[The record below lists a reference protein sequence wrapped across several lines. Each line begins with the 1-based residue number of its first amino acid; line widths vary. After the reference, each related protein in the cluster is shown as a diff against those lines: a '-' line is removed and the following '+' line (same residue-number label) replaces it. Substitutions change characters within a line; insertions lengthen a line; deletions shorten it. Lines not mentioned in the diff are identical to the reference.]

1 MASEHDEPAVAPPPP
16 GAPEAVTPTPTPA
29 APVTNESDFISLPP
43 GMADF
48 DSGTYRIQARRPEPP
63 VAERPPV
70 FVPTIVPGLPVT
82 PLTAV
87 TAEPVDEVTRVTA
100 APLDDATRV
109 VQSRRAAWTLTLPAG
124 ESRELRAGVL
134 LLGRGPAA
142 SAAWPGAGVLPL
154 DDPRKS
160 VSKTHAA
167 LELDGAGTLKV
178 HDLDSTN
185 GVWLSYANGDE
196 VDVVPGSPGI
206 VEDGAVLHL
215 GEFGI
220 RLQRR

>member
-1 MASEHDEPAVAPPPP
+1 MASEHDDPAVAPPPP
-16 GAPEAVTPTPTPA
+16 GTPRRPEPVEAPSVTD
-29 APVTNESDFISLPP
+29 ESGFISLPP
-43 GMADF
+43 GMANF
-48 DSGTYRIQARRPEPP
+48 DSGTYRMEARRPEPA

-70 FVPTIVPGLPVT
+70 FMPTAVPGLPVT
-82 PLTAV
+82 PPA
-87 TAEPVDEVTRVTA
+87 AAAAAPVDEATRVTG
-100 APLDDATRV
+100 APVDDATRV
-109 VQSRRAAWTLTLPAG
+109 VPSRRAAWTLTLPAG
-124 ESRELRAGVL
+124 ESRALRAGVV

-142 SAAWPGAGVLPL
+142 SEAWPGAELLPL

-167 LELDGAGTLKV
+167 LELDGAGTLRV

-220 RLQRR
+220 RLQRG